1 MRFVLKTG
9 MPMKPNALLA
19 AAASVIAVPLMAQT
33 PTPPVAA
40 QKPHVVASPHGD
52 RQDPYYWLR
61 DDTRKLPELLAHLEA
76 ENAYTEAMLAPVKG
90 LRAQLFDELKGR
102 IKPDDEAPP
111 FRLHGY
117 LYSTRFVAGKDYAV
131 NVRRP
136 AAGGAEQ
143 VLVDQNALA
152 AGHSY
157 FSLGQW
163 DVSPD
168 SARLAYSTD
177 TVGRRQYVIQFKDIA
192 TGQVYP
198 EQLTGTSGSVAWA
211 ADNKTVLYVEIDPK
225 TLLTK
230 RVKRH
235 VVGTDPASDVLVYEE
250 ADESFYMGVGRTK
263 DDAFLC
269 IGVSSTVSSETR
281 CVPAA
286 TPAAP
291 FAVLV
296 PRERDFEYEA
306 DHVAGRWLI
315 RTNWQAK
322 NFRVVEA
329 TDATVGDRTQWKD
342 VVPHRPDVFVSGIE
356 PFDAY
361 LVVGERRDGLQRL
374 RILDRAGGS
383 RDVASDEPAYVMG
396 LGTNREAGTTILR
409 YTYTSLTTPSTVYD
423 LDMATGARTL
433 VKETP
438 VLGGFD
444 KSNYSTERLWVTARD
459 GVKVPV
465 SIVYRTGTKRDGTAP
480 LYQYAYGS
488 YGHSTD
494 PGFNSSWVSLLDR
507 GFVMAIAHIRGGQEM
522 GRVWYEDGKLLKKMN
537 TFTDFIDVTKALVA
551 QKYGAADKVFAMG
564 GSAGGLLMGAVANLA
579 PELYRGLVSHV
590 PFVDVVT
597 TMLDESIPL
606 TTNEFD
612 EWGNP
617 KTKAS
622 YDYMLS
628 YSPYDQLARKAYPA
642 MLVDDGVVGFAGAV
656 LGTGQVRREAADAGY
671 VGVAGA
677 AARQHG
683 GGTWRPV
690 GPVHAPRAGGAGVRL
705 HPAAA
710 GRDVVGRG
718 DANIGWQVAAP
729 GSWRCRM
736 RPWCSPLA
744 MTTPAGS
751 ARPSSR
757 TR

>member
-1 MRFVLKTG
+1 MFMKTT
-9 MPMKPNALLA
+9 ALFA
-19 AAASVIAVPLMAQT
+19 AAASLTAVPVLAQT

-40 QKPHVVASPHGD
+40 QQPHAVRSPHGE

-61 DDTRKLPELLAHLEA
+61 DDARTRPEVLQYLAA
-76 ENAYTEAMLAPVKG
+76 ENAYTDAVLGPVAG
-90 LRAQLFDELKGR
+90 LRTQLFDELKGR
-102 IKPDDEAPP
+102 IKPDDEAPAWP
-111 FRLHGY
+111 MRGY
-117 LYSTRFVAGKDYAV
+117 LYSTRFLAGKDYAI

-143 VLVDQNALA
+143 ILVDQNALA
-152 AGHSY
+152 SGHAY

-192 TGQVYP
+192 TGRVYP
-198 EQLTGTSGSVAWA
+198 ESLTGTSGVVAWA
-211 ADNKTVLYVEIDPK
+211 GDNKTVFYVEIDPK

-235 VVGTDPASDVLVYEE
+235 VVGTDPATDVLVYEE

-269 IGVSSTVSSETR
+269 IAVSSTVSSETR
-281 CVPAA
+281 CIPAA

-296 PRERDFEYEA
+296 PRERDFEYDAE
-306 DHVAGRWLI
+306 HVAGRWLI

-322 NFRVVEA
+322 NFRVIQA
-329 TDATVGDRTQWKD
+329 TDATVGDRAQWKD
-342 VVPHRPDVFVSGIE
+342 LVPHRADVFVSGIE
-356 PFDAY
+356 PFDDY
-361 LVVGERRDGLQRL
+361 LVVGERREGLQRL
-374 RILDRAGGS
+374 RILDNAGQS

-396 LGTNREAGTTILR
+396 LGVNREAGTTTLR

-444 KSNYSTERLWVTARD
+444 RTRYATERLWVTARD
-459 GVKVPV
+459 GARVPV
-465 SIVYRTGTKRDGTAP
+465 SLVYRTDTKRDGTAP

-488 YGHSTD
+488 YGASTD
-494 PGFNSSWVSLLDR
+494 PGFNSSWISLLDR

-522 GRVWYEDGKLLKKMN
+522 GRAWYEDGKLLKKMN
-537 TFTDFIDVTKALVA
+537 TFTDFIDVTRALVD
-551 QKYGAADKVFAMG
+551 QRYGAADKVFAMG
-564 GSAGGLLMGAVANLA
+564 GSAGGLLIGAVANLA
-579 PELYRGLVSHV
+579 PERYRGLVSHV

-628 YSPYDQLARKAYPA
+628 YSPYDQLTRKAYPA
-642 MLVDDGVVGFAGAV
+642 MLVTTGLWDSQVQYWEPAKYVARLRTLDTSASPVLLRVNMEAG
-656 LGTGQVRREAADAGY
+656 
-671 VGVAGA
+671 
-677 AARQHG
+677 HG
-683 GGTWRPV
+683 GRSGRFT
-690 GPVHAPRAGGAGVRL
+690 RL
-705 HPAAA
+705 E
-710 GRDVVGRG
+710 
-718 DANIGWQVAAP
+718 QVALEYAFILQQL
-729 GSWRCRM
+729 GR
-736 RPWCSPLA
+736 
-744 MTTPAGS
+744 TPT
-751 ARPSSR
+751 PSSAP
-757 TR
+757 